1 MDYSTMTQ
9 IGLVATVSKETKE
22 ILEIVK
28 VQESNWQRAG
38 MIWTS
43 EHSLAPCA
51 CAALGES

>member
-1 MDYSTMTQ
+1 MTQ